1 ENNDCAND
9 GDWLLKKITADAG
22 QGHLHDA
29 RVISDTR
36 HQKTRAH
43 LVKEIHRM
51 ANHLVKK
58 LGANIGDDFVAYPL
72 HKVGIP
78 VRAHTAQSHDDRN
91 GETDK
96 DD

>member
-1 ENNDCAND
+1 MIATND
-9 GDWLLKKITADAG
+9 GDWLLKKIAADAG
-22 QGHLHDA
+22 QSHLHDA
-29 RVISDTR
+29 RVVGDTR
-36 HQKTRAH
+36 HQKARAH

-58 LGANIGDDFVAYPL
+58 LGANIGDDLVAYPL
-72 HKVGIP
+72 HAVGIS
-78 VRAHTAQSHDDRN
+78 VRAQAAQSHDDRN